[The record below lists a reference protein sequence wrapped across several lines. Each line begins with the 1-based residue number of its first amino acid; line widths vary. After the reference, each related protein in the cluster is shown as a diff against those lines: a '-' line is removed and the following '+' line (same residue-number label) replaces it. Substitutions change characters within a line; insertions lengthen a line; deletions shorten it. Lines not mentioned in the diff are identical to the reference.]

1 MIIAGIGCGREASS
15 EDIVSLISVALSN
28 FGIAPENLTAI
39 ATETSKADQR
49 GIAGAA
55 RLLLLPI
62 VRCPVPDLGRV
73 ADRVLTRSLRVQE
86 IKGVPSIAEAS
97 ALVAAGPNARHLRCR
112 AGRLSRSRSQSL
124 SGSPARCRSLK
135 APRKSD

>member
-1 MIIAGIGCGREASS
+1 MIVAGIGCGRETSS

-28 FGIAPENLTAI
+28 FSIAPEKLTAI

-55 RLLLLPI
+55 RSLSLPV
-62 VRCPVPDLGRV
+62 VRCPIADLGRV
-73 ADRVLTRSLRVQE
+73 ADRVLTRSLRVQA

-97 ALVAAGPNARHLRCR
+97 ALLAAGANARLLGARVAANKITCAIAIGE
-112 AGRLSRSRSQSL
+112 
-124 SGSPARCRSLK
+124 GS
-135 APRKSD
+135 